1 MNWYSHY
8 PMNKSIKLINRYAW
22 PRSASGALALGAALL
37 VAPLGSAQDD
47 EDENV
52 YELSPFTVEGDESTG
67 YRATST
73 LAGTRIRTDL
83 KDVGTAISV
92 VTEDFLEDTGSTD
105 NESLLLYTLG
115 TEVGGSQGNFAGGGD
130 GGRVDTDS
138 QRRNPSASN
147 RVRGLAA
154 ADSARGFYAT
164 DIPWDSFNVDRI
176 DIQRGP
182 NSILFGLGSPAG
194 VINANL
200 KTAHFENGGDVG
212 LDFGNDGT
220 WRATVDYNQVL
231 IEDELAVRFAA
242 LESDKGFQQDQA
254 FEENSRIFFSA
265 KWAPSFLKSEGSH
278 GELSA
283 NYEDGD
289 IMANRPRV
297 LPPID
302 RITPWFD
309 SSEGALNKGTFITR
323 DSDDPDNLQTLL
335 EYSRTGTPGAAYIGN
350 EALGRIFNGPIAF
363 YDGAGTPSYYKMAAV
378 TVDGTGYNYLGIDDS
393 KDAAAKAGVPFSSI
407 GGYKSN
413 TLSDPTIF
421 DFYNNLLDGDNKR
434 EWQEWEAYNL
444 TYRHTW
450 LDGKLGLELG
460 YDKQEYADGQVNI
473 MDNWGQSISV
483 DIVSEFPD
491 GTPNPNVG
499 RAMAGGETQNN
510 FNDNTD
516 RETFRLQGTYSFDFR
531 DSGNDSLG
539 FLGRHVFTGLY
550 SQQQIDKLNT
560 TWVRSI
566 TDGIGDGG
574 SIDGAARYLSNV
586 VYLSDDLSGRSSASG
601 ANISPINYS
610 LVPHASQQ
618 TIVYNDDV
626 ATPFSVLSYDNGD
639 IDSLYKQA
647 VKSRDEIDS
656 TVLVWQS
663 WLFNDTLVP
672 MYAYRDDS
680 SDALNAGSPP
690 AGPRAGSV
698 LPYDRLFTGDQK
710 WDLPG
715 SPAEAAA
722 SSNGATFN
730 SVGQSTSTYS
740 LVWHAPQA
748 IKDALKGTNVSLSYA
763 NSENFS
769 PDASRR
775 GIDGAAVP
783 NQIGDTEEFGITLSS
798 ADGKLHF
805 KVNRYETNVKNAT
818 LSNSSFGN
826 SYMIGFGEG
835 VARWGAKQAQ
845 LGTHGF
851 QNNYAL
857 VDPESDFDATSNPLI
872 DPNID
877 VLRYEPNPGE
887 FPAPTD
893 PNVSNLWSE
902 VFDGLSEAQRQSAVQ
917 AALARQEGAISA
929 VLDSANRPSAA
940 IEEFW
945 RQDWDAITGEGTW
958 GSPDQDN
965 AWAGEPASFAVTSDF
980 RSKGTEYELF
990 YQPTDN
996 WSIVF
1001 NAAKTEAQRFNIASS
1016 YANYV
1021 KERWNLYKIADG
1033 GAYGDLK
1040 LYSGSSTDPETL
1052 RWKYGTEFYANYLA
1066 GVLINRSQVPE
1077 LREWRANF
1085 ITNYSFTDGR
1095 LAGLNVGGALRWQ
1108 DEVAIGYP
1116 GVLADEAIE
1125 EFGLLPGDEM
1135 YDVNNPYMG
1144 PSDTSL
1150 DLWANYT
1157 IKLSDSVDWKIQ
1169 LNVSNVT
1176 ADDELIPVTVNV
1188 DGTPAASRIAPQR
1201 TWTIANT
1208 FSF

>member
-1 MNWYSHY
+1 
-8 PMNKSIKLINRYAW
+8 MNKSIKLINRYAW

-37 VAPLGSAQDD
+37 VAPLGNAQDD
-47 EDENV
+47 EDEDV
-52 YELSPFTVEGDESTG
+52 YELSPFAVQADNDAG

-83 KDVGTAISV
+83 KDIGTAISV
-92 VTEDFLEDTGSTD
+92 VTEEFLEDTGSTS

-115 TEVGGSQGNFAGGGD
+115 TEVGGAAGNFAGGGD

-138 QRRNPSASN
+138 QRRNPSGAN

-164 DIPWDSFNVDRI
+164 DIPWDSFNVNRI

-200 KTAHFENGGDVG
+200 KNAYFSDGGEVG

-220 WRATVDYNQVL
+220 WRATLDYNKVL
-231 IEDELAVRFAA
+231 IEDQLAIRVAA
-242 LESDKGFQQDQA
+242 LESDKGFQQKQA
-254 FEENSRIFFSA
+254 FEENSRVFLSA
-265 KWAPSFLKSEGSH
+265 NWAPEFLKSENSH
-278 GELSA
+278 GEFMA

-309 SSEGALNKGTFITR
+309 PSNGDLYKGTFTTR
-323 DSDDPDNLQTLL
+323 TEPTLL
-335 EYSRTGTPGAAYIGN
+335 EYSQSGAAGSEYIGN
-350 EALGRIFNGPIAF
+350 EALGRIFNGPVAF

-378 TVDGTGYNYLGIDDS
+378 DDNNYLGIDDA
-393 KDAAAKAGVPFSSI
+393 KDAAAKAGLPFSSI
-407 GGYKSN
+407 GGYKSV

-444 TYRHTW
+444 TYRHT
-450 LDGKLGLELG
+450 LGDFSFELG
-460 YDKQEYADGQVNI
+460 YDNQEYVDGQVNI
-473 MDNWGQSISV
+473 LDNWGQSISV

-491 GTPNPNVG
+491 GSANPNVG
-499 RAMAGGETQNN
+499 RAIAGGETQNN
-510 FNDNTD
+510 HNDSTD
-516 RETFRLQGTYSFDFR
+516 RETYRFQATYDLDFR
-531 DSGNDSLG
+531 ESGNESLAA
-539 FLGRHVFTGLY
+539 LGRHVFTGLY
-550 SQQQIDKLNT
+550 SQQDINRLDT
-560 TWVRSI
+560 TWVRSVA
-566 TDGIGDGG
+566 DGIGTG
-574 SIDGAARYLSNV
+574 SIDGAARYLANV
-586 VYLSDDLSGRSSASG
+586 AYLSDDLSGMSSASG
-601 ANISPINYS
+601 ANISPINYQ
-610 LVPHASQQ
+610 LIPHTTQQ
-618 TIVYNDDV
+618 NIVLDDGAV
-626 ATPFSVLSYDNGD
+626 TPFSIISYDNGD
-639 IDSLYKQA
+639 VGSLYKQA
-647 VKSRDEIDS
+647 TKSRDEIES
-656 TVLVWQS
+656 SVLVWQG
-663 WLFNDTLVP
+663 WLFNESLVP
-672 MYAYRDDS
+672 MYAIRSDS
-680 SDALNAGSPP
+680 ADALNAGSPP
-690 AGPRAGSV
+690 AGSRAGSV
-698 LPYDRLFTGDQK
+698 LPYDSG
-710 WDLPG
+710 WNLPA
-715 SPAEAAA
+715 SMSAAEA

-730 SVGQSTSTYS
+730 SVSETTSTYS
-740 LVWHAPQA
+740 LVWHAPQTIQDA
-748 IKDALKGTNVSLSYA
+748 IGGTNVSLSYA
-763 NSENFS
+763 KSENFS

-783 NQIGDTEEFGITLSS
+783 NQIGDTEEFGLTVSS

-805 KVNRYETNVKNAT
+805 KINRYETNVKNAT
-818 LSNSSFGN
+818 LSSSSFGN

-835 VARWGAKQAQ
+835 VARWGGLQTQ

-851 QNNYAL
+851 ENNYAL
-857 VDPESDFDATSNPLI
+857 VDPESPFDATTNPLI
-872 DPNID
+872 DPSIE

-887 FPAPTD
+887 FPGTNWGND
-893 PNVSNLWSE
+893 YDSLT
-902 VFDGLSEAQRQSAVQ
+902 EAQRMAAVQ
-917 AALARQEGAISA
+917 AALTRQEGALAAIF
-929 VLDSANRPSAA
+929 DPANRPSSA

-958 GSPDQDN
+958 GSPDQAN

-990 YQPTDN
+990 FQPTEN
-996 WSIVF
+996 WNIVL
-1001 NAAKTEAQRFNIASS
+1001 NAAKVEAQRFNIASS

-1021 KERWNLYKIADG
+1021 KERWDLYK

-1077 LREWRANF
+1077 LREWRANL
-1085 ITNYSFTDGR
+1085 ITNYGFKDGR
-1095 LAGLNVGGALRWQ
+1095 LAGLNIGGAIRWQ

-1116 GVLADEAIE
+1116 GMIAEEAVE
-1125 EFGLLPGDEM
+1125 EFGLEPGDEM
-1135 YDVNNPYMG
+1135 YDVSNPYMG
-1144 PSDTSL
+1144 PSETSL

-1157 IKLSDSVDWKIQ
+1157 VKLSDSIDWKIQ

-1188 DGTPAASRIAPQR
+1188 DGSPAASRIAPQR